1 MITKTIITSFSE
13 GISEV
18 LHIQINR

>member
-13 GISEV
+13 GNSEV